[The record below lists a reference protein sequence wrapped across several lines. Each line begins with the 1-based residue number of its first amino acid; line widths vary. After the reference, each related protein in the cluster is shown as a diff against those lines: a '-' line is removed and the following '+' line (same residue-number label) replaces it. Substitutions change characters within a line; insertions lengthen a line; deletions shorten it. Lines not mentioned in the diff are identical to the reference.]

1 MWSENDA
8 GHGAEQRQER
18 AMRLT
23 INGQGATVST
33 AADLR
38 PYWQAVRGRQFS
50 DVWLACGEAGP
61 ALVMLVNNDRAWLM
75 YQRDQEG
82 DPGLSSR
89 NPDYAGPPNALME
102 FVFEY
107 SQGDEYPIA
116 WTLPV
121 EQAMAACEYFVA
133 TQGGRSSE
141 IVWHDDA
148 ENDAT

>member
-1 MWSENDA
+1 
-8 GHGAEQRQER
+8 
-18 AMRLT
+18 MRLT
-23 INGQGATVST
+23 INGQEAPVST

-38 PYWQAVRGRQFS
+38 PFWQAVRGRQFS
-50 DVWLACGEAGP
+50 DVWLASGEEGP
-61 ALVMLVNNDRAWLM
+61 TLVMLVNGERAWLM

-82 DPGLSSR
+82 DLGLSSR
-89 NPDYAGPPNALME
+89 NPDYIGPPDALME

-107 SQGDEYPIA
+107 SQGDEFPIA

-133 TQGGRSSE
+133 TQGGRSPE

-148 ENDAT
+148 LEDAT